1 MKSEFT
7 GSTIEYVAYIIVG
20 ALITTITLGLR
31 IYCSVLYDKTMGN
44 RTYIYRRKT
53 IKIYRRSI
61 WIICK
66 IYNLVVPYNN
76 NFWNIFSSYTSKIK
90 TMGNWTY
97 SICIKY
103 TNYNLWSKIHID
115 RKSICIF
122 FHLLLYIT
130 SPHHYHNHNI
140 INILP
145 IPILILSF
153 NVLF

>member
-66 IYNLVVPYNN
+66 IYNVAVHNKN
-76 NFWNIFSSYTSKIK
+76 NFWNIFSSNTSKIK

-122 FHLLLYIT
+122 FFF
-130 SPHHYHNHNI
+130 SSCSFSSS
-140 INILP
+140 
-145 IPILILSF
+145 LS
-153 NVLF
+153 